1 LKVSG
6 CELLARSLVKAGVLF
21 VTGKEEG
28 ALGPTFKAMQAED
41 GVTAVTPLGDIA
53 GAFMAYGNT
62 YYSFFPA
69 VILASTPGE
78 AVNAV
83 TGVGTAWGDKVPVF
97 LISVYPDSRVAA
109 ELPGHTHRKLFGA
122 FTKWSR
128 EVYRWDDIPGA
139 VGQAV
144 REAFSGCHGPVHLD
158 IRESALAEER
168 DITPDEL
175 DETLVLEVGETPD
188 ATIEGDPEL
197 VEKGLKM
204 LLAAERPL
212 IIAGGGVV
220 HAQAEKEMDELVR
233 ALEVPASTS
242 MAGEG
247 SVLGD
252 NPCYIGGPSY
262 VGGESFHRAIKRA
275 DCVLVVGAALGG
287 LEGFGQPPL
296 WNPDIRFIQVDID
309 PVRICLNIP
318 AEVSI
323 LGDAGAVLRQML
335 EMVRSGKVKPNP
347 SQRPWLE
354 HLQEVHRRWRKR
366 VEDEAHGGWP
376 VIHQGYLARTIRR
389 LADPE
394 AFFVID
400 GGNTALW
407 AGTFCMAHKPKSA
420 VFPAGMGTLGCGI
433 PVAMGIRAAE
443 PDRPLVIAQGD
454 GSFLYNVQ
462 ELVLA
467 RRLGMDFVVVIFND
481 GCWNMIKGA
490 QDMMLGGRNVGAI
503 IGNVDY
509 AAVARG
515 LGCFGKRVT
524 AAGELE
530 PAFNEA
536 VESGLPAVLDV
547 VVDPDTFPEQLASFA
562 VGEFEGV
569 RFSLLRALGRPN
581 MKLDRR
587 LLNRA
592 KYAFNILM
600 DKDLA

>member
-1 LKVSG
+1 MKVSG
-6 CELLARSLVKAGVLF
+6 CELLARSLSKAGVLF

-28 ALGPTFKAMQAED
+28 AMGPTFKALQAEK
-41 GVTAVTPLGDIA
+41 GITAVTPLGDIA

-62 YYSFFPA
+62 FFSFFPA

-83 TGVGTAWGDKVPVF
+83 AGVGTAWGDKVPVF
-97 LISVYPDSRVAA
+97 LISTYPDSRVAA
-109 ELPGHTHRKLFGA
+109 ELPGHTQKKLFSA
-122 FTKWSR
+122 FTKWSSD
-128 EVYRWDDIPGA
+128 VSRWEEIPGA

-158 IRESALAEER
+158 VCDSALAEER
-168 DITPDEL
+168 DISSEEL
-175 DETLVLEVGETPD
+175 DEMLVLEVGELPV
-188 ATIEGDPEL
+188 ATIEGDPDL
-197 VEKGLKM
+197 VAKGLEM

-212 IIAGGGVV
+212 IMAGGGVV
-220 HAQAEKEMDELVR
+220 HAQAEAEMDALVR
-233 ALEVPASTS
+233 ALEIPASTS

-252 NPCYIGGPSY
+252 NPYYIGGPSY
-262 VGGESFHRAIKRA
+262 VGGESFHRAIKRT

-296 WNPDIRFIQVDID
+296 WNPDIRFVQVDID

-323 LGDAGAVLRQML
+323 LGDAKAVLLQML
-335 EMVRSGKVKPNP
+335 EMVNSGEVKPNP
-347 SQRPWLE
+347 AHRPWLE
-354 HLQEVHRRWRKR
+354 HLLEVKRRWWSR
-366 VEDEAHGGWP
+366 VDGEADDSWP
-376 VIHQGYLARTIRR
+376 IIHEGYLAKTIRR
-389 LADPE
+389 LAGPE
-394 AFFVID
+394 TFFVID

-407 AGTFCMAHKPKSA
+407 AGTFCMQHKPKSG

-433 PVAMGIRAAE
+433 PVAIGIKATD
-443 PDRPLVIAQGD
+443 PDLPLVIAQGD

-462 ELVLA
+462 ELELA

-490 QDMMLGGRNVGAI
+490 QDMMFGGRNVGAI
-503 IGNVDY
+503 IGDVDY

-515 LGCFGKRVT
+515 FGCYGRRVEN
-524 AAGELE
+524 AADIE
-530 PAFNEA
+530 PAFKEA

-562 VGEFEGV
+562 LGEFNGV
-569 RFSLLRALGRPN
+569 SINPTRALGRPK

-592 KYAFNILM
+592 KYVINILL

>member
-6 CELLARSLVKAGVLF
+6 CELLARTLVTAGVLF

-28 ALGPTFKAMQAED
+28 ALGPTFKALQVEKD
-41 GVTAVTPLGDIA
+41 VTTVTPMGDIA

-62 YYSFFPA
+62 YYNFFPA

-78 AVNAV
+78 VVNAV
-83 TGVGTAWGDKVPVF
+83 TGVGTAWGDKIPVF
-97 LISVYPDSRVAA
+97 LISAYPDSRVAA
-109 ELPGHTHRKLFGA
+109 ELPGHTQRKVFSP

-128 EVYRWDDIPGA
+128 EVSRWEDIPGA
-139 VGQAV
+139 VGQAG
-144 REAFSGCHGPVHLD
+144 REAQSGCHSPIHLD
-158 IRESALAEER
+158 ICESVLAEER
-168 DITPDEL
+168 DISSEEL
-175 DETLVLEVGETPD
+175 DEMLTMEVGEIPNI
-188 ATIEGDPEL
+188 TIEGDPDL
-197 VEKGLKM
+197 VAKGLKM

-212 IIAGGGVV
+212 IVAGGGVV
-220 HAQAEKEMDELVR
+220 HAQAEAEMDALVK
-233 ALEVPASTS
+233 ALEIPASTS

-252 NPCYIGGPSY
+252 NPYYIGGPSY

-318 AEVSI
+318 VEVSI

-335 EMVRSGKVKPNP
+335 DLVNTGEVKPNP
-347 SQRPWLE
+347 AHRPWLE
-354 HLQEVHRRWRKR
+354 HLLEVKRRWWAR
-366 VEDEAHGGWP
+366 VDGEADDSWP
-376 VIHQGYLARTIRR
+376 IIHQGYLAKTIKR
-389 LADPE
+389 LAGPE
-394 AFFVID
+394 AFLVID

-407 AGTFCMAHKPKSA
+407 AGTFCMQHKPKSG

-433 PVAMGIRAAE
+433 PVAIGIKAAD
-443 PDRPLVIAQGD
+443 PDRPLVVAQGD

-462 ELVLA
+462 ELELA
-467 RRLGMDFVVVIFND
+467 RRLGMEFVVVIFND

-490 QDMMLGGRNVGAI
+490 QDMMFGGRNVGGI
-503 IGNVDY
+503 IGDVDY
-509 AAVARG
+509 GAVARG
-515 LGCFGKRVT
+515 MGCFGKRVT
-524 AAGELE
+524 TADELE
-530 PAFNEA
+530 PAFKEA
-536 VESGLPAVLDV
+536 VSSGLPAVLDV
-547 VVDPDTFPEQLASFA
+547 IVDPDTFPEQLASFA
-562 VGEFEGV
+562 VGEFGGI
-569 RFSLLRALGRPN
+569 RISALRALGKPK

-592 KYAFNILM
+592 KYAINIML
-600 DKDLA
+600 DRDLA